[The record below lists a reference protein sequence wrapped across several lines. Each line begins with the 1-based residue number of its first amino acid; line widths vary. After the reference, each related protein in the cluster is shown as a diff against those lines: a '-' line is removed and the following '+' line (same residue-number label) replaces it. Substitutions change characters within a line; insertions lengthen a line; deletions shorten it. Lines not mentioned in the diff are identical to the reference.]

1 MEKVRMILN
10 NRSVKSM
17 LSKAEQAEL
26 ESELQA
32 AEKALEKQTAKK
44 AYEEMQDGIQLAIRC
59 PICDHAVS
67 YKQKCCHWCGQ
78 KLDWSEQNENETL

>member
-1 MEKVRMILN
+1 MMEKVRMILN

-32 AEKALEKQTAKK
+32 AEEALEKQTAKK
-44 AYEEMQDGIQLAIRC
+44 VILDFERNQMAC
-59 PICDHAVS
+59 PDCGECPD
-67 YKQKCCHWCGQ
+67 YKTRYCPDCGQ
-78 KLDWSEQNENETL
+78 KLDWSE